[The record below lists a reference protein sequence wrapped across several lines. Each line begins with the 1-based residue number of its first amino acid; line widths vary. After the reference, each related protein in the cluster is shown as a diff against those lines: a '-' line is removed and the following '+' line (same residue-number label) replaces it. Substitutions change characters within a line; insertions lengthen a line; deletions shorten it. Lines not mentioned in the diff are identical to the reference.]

1 MPSSTHPDRAAWGRV
16 GALESWA
23 RTPDRTAR
31 TAPAR
36 RNAPGHIDYWLAR
49 LDPELFAGASERDR
63 LAAAEAARRAHFQ
76 RLALNREARR
86 RGGDAA

>member
-1 MPSSTHPDRAAWGRV
+1 MPSQPNPARVAWGRV

-36 RNAPGHIDYWLAR
+36 RNAPGHVDYWLAR
-49 LDPELFAGASERDR
+49 LDAELFANASDRDR
-63 LAAAEAARRAHFQ
+63 VAAAESARRAHFQ

-86 RGGDAA
+86 RGGDAG